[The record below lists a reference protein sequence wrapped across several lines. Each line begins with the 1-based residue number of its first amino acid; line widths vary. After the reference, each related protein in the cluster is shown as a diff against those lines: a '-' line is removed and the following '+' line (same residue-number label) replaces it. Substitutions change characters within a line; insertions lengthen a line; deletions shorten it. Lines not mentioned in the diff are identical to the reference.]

1 MRGRLSAALRR
12 HGRLAVALLLVLV
25 AVPDTGAT
33 TGSPCPDCLD
43 AGAAAAPIRVP
54 PGTPLGGYGSLA
66 RRALVPDVLD
76 RHPHAFWFKPGNGM
90 RDPLLARALVL
101 EAAGRRVTWVA
112 LDVIAVDRGLTDE
125 VARRLVAGGHDP
137 GTLLVSATHTH
148 SGPGAFV
155 DTFVMGAMALD
166 RFDGEVHEAVVAA
179 VVAAVD
185 EARARRRPARL
196 AVGRTSVEGAVRS
209 RLRLPVDD
217 EMLVLRVTDAAD
229 APVAAL
235 WNFAIHG
242 TVLGPRNGRLSGDV
256 MGAASRVLERE
267 LGAPALFVNG
277 AVGDVSPA
285 RHGDRAVDEMGA
297 ALAGAAL
304 AAWRAATPMPP
315 TLEAASQTVPLPA
328 PRLSLRNCL
337 GGWVPATVAIPLGSA
352 FPDDATLS
360 AVRTGDVAWVAIPG
374 ELQTA
379 LGVDLKRRG
388 QDWFGHT
395 AVAGLTND
403 YLGYLVTPAAYRTPS
418 YVTCASLYGAETGR
432 CLRDVAGGL
441 LRALAEGGR
450 PAPAACDG
458 GAGR

>member
-1 MRGRLSAALRR
+1 MRGRLSAARGR
-12 HGRLAVALLLVLV
+12 HGGVAVALLLVLLSV
-25 AVPDTGAT
+25 TTAGAT
-33 TGSPCPDCLD
+33 PAPPCSDCLD

-76 RHPHAFWFKPGNGM
+76 RHPHAFWFKPGGGM

-101 EAAGRRVTWVA
+101 ESAGRRVTWVA

-155 DTFVMGAMALD
+155 DTFVMGMVALD
-166 RFDGEVHEAVVAA
+166 RFDGEVREAVVAA
-179 VVAAVD
+179 AVAAVD

-196 AVGRTSVEGAVRS
+196 AAGRTSVVGAVRS
-209 RLRLPVDD
+209 RLRLPIDD
-217 EMLVLRVTDAAD
+217 EMLVLRVTDAD
-229 APVAAL
+229 GAPVAAL

-256 MGAASRVLERE
+256 MGAASRLLERE
-267 LGAPALFVNG
+267 LGVPALFVNG

-285 RHGDRAVDEMGA
+285 RHGDHAVEEMGA
-297 ALAGAAL
+297 LLAGAAG
-304 AAWRAATPMPP
+304 AAWQAARPMPP
-315 TLEAASQTVPLPA
+315 ALEAASHTVALPA

-337 GGWVPATVAIPLGSA
+337 GGWVPAALAIPLGST
-352 FPDDATLS
+352 FPDDATLT
-360 AVRTGDVAWVAIPG
+360 AVRTGDIAWIAIPG

-379 LGVDLKRRG
+379 LGVNLKRTG
-388 QDWFGHT
+388 QEWFRHA
-395 AVAGLTND
+395 AVAGLTNG
-403 YLGYLVTPAAYRTPS
+403 YLGYLVTPAAYGTPS
-418 YVTCASLYGAETGR
+418 YVTCSSLYGAETGR
-432 CLRDVAGGL
+432 CLRDAAGGL
-441 LRALAEGGR
+441 LRALAEGSR
-450 PAPAACDG
+450 PPAAGCDG